1 MEMISGIEELPMK
14 SLTTGMTASI
24 CYGNFEYE
32 KDYNIKKRALKDLE
46 ETVAKGKEENQ

>member
-1 MEMISGIEELPMK
+1 MISGIDQLPMK

-24 CYGNFEYE
+24 SYGNYEYE
-32 KDYNIKKRALKDLE
+32 KDYNIKKRELKDLG